1 MITKSEFDILM
12 AVHEKHSFDGNADA
26 LVEKGLIVK
35 SETGL
40 MLTDRAY
47 EELAPYKVKRAVIL
61 AAGFGSRMVPV
72 TLNTPKPLVR
82 VKGKRIIETLLDAIV
97 EKGIEEIIIVRG
109 YLKEQFEELKSIYPG
124 IRFID
129 NDAYNEANNISS
141 AYLVKDMLC
150 NAYVLEADLLLG
162 NPGLIREYEYYSN
175 YLGMYKEHTDDW
187 CFGFSG
193 DVITDLMIGGDNCY
207 HMFGISY
214 WDEAD
219 GRKMSDSVKKIYEM
233 EGGKKLYWD
242 EVALRYCKEDYEI
255 HVRPC
260 FEGDIVEIDTF
271 RELQEIDP
279 AYMIK

>member
-1 MITKSEFDILM
+1 MITKCEFDILM
-12 AVHEKHSFDGNADA
+12 AVYEKNSFDGSVDA
-26 LVEKGLIVK
+26 LVEKGLINS
-35 SETGL
+35 SEGRL
-40 MLTDRAY
+40 ILTDKAY
-47 EELAPYKVKRAVIL
+47 SELEPYKVKRAVIL

-97 EKGIEEIIIVRG
+97 GKGIEDIIIVRG

-141 AYLVKDMLC
+141 AYLVKDVLS
-150 NAYVLEADLLLG
+150 NAYVLEADLLLS

-214 WDEAD
+214 WNEAD
-219 GRKMSDSVKKIYEM
+219 GRKMSESVKRVYEM